1 MQTPPLSRQHGLTL
15 VELLVAVALA
25 SLVAIAAVAS
35 LIVARQGFTSVDTAT
50 QLRDNGRFA
59 AGLMRR
65 IILQGGYVSTQ
76 YALDRSHRF
85 KQDTPGP
92 AEPFIKGFNNAQIV
106 ASLVSGATNTVGSS
120 ARGINNSDMLVVRY
134 QSDQTTTD
142 GVADDAM
149 INCSGATASAPVKTG
164 DRMFSAFH
172 IKNAETT
179 GEPTLMCT
187 WFNHKETAS
196 LQDCEGDVK
205 NLTDEYLEKHCTQPL
220 IEGVESLQI
229 LYGTYG
235 VTPNTAPT
243 ALAADTLTPPPDRY
257 LRGDQLVVSGND
269 AATIANWERVRSVRI
284 GLVLRGPTGSA
295 PATTAPAQYP
305 FGKTKQS
312 SDADS
317 DPDSLMA
324 STDDPG
330 STLPAQSD
338 GRLRQTLTFTVHLRN
353 PQDAL

>member
-1 MQTPPLSRQHGLTL
+1 MQTQPFSRQRGLTL

-76 YALDRSHRF
+76 YAIDRSHQF
-85 KQDTPGP
+85 NLDATAPQPY
-92 AEPFIKGFNNAQIV
+92 IKGFNNAQYGENPENPENPENLD
-106 ASLVSGATNTVGSS
+106 LVLGNTNTVNSS
-120 ARGINNSDMLVVRY
+120 ATGINNSDMLVIRY
-134 QSDQTTTD
+134 QSGQTISD
-142 GVADDAM
+142 GVSDEAM
-149 INCSGATASAPVKTG
+149 INCSGDTASAPKGHMLSVFYIANST
-164 DRMFSAFH
+164 
-172 IKNAETT
+172 TT
-179 GEPTLMCT
+179 GQPTLMCT
-187 WFNHKETAS
+187 WQDGSS
-196 LQDCEGDVK
+196 LQPPR
-205 NLTDEYLEKHCTQPL
+205 PL
-220 IEGVESLQI
+220 IEGVESMQI

-243 ALAADTLTPPPDRY
+243 ALAANTLTPPPDRY
-257 LRGDQLVVSGND
+257 LRADQLVVSGDD
-269 AATIANWERVRSVRI
+269 AATTANWERVRSVRI

-295 PATTAPAQYP
+295 PETTVPAQYP

-312 SDADS
+312 GDAS
-317 DPDSLMA
+317 SVPDSMMA

-330 STLPAQSD
+330 SSLAAQSD

>member
-1 MQTPPLSRQHGLTL
+1 
-15 VELLVAVALA
+15 
-25 SLVAIAAVAS
+25 
-35 LIVARQGFTSVDTAT
+35 
-50 QLRDNGRFA
+50 
-59 AGLMRR
+59 
-65 IILQGGYVSTQ
+65 
-76 YALDRSHRF
+76 
-85 KQDTPGP
+85 
-92 AEPFIKGFNNAQIV
+92 
-106 ASLVSGATNTVGSS
+106 
-120 ARGINNSDMLVVRY
+120 
-134 QSDQTTTD
+134 
-142 GVADDAM
+142 M
-149 INCSGATASAPVKTG
+149 INCSGATATAPVNVG

-172 IKNAETT
+172 IATSTTT

-187 WFNHKETAS
+187 WFNDSGTES
-196 LQDCEGDVK
+196 R
-205 NLTDEYLEKHCTQPL
+205 QPL

-243 ALAADTLTPPPDRY
+243 ALAANTLTPPPDRY
-257 LRGDQLVVSGND
+257 LRADQLVVSGDD

-295 PATTAPAQYP
+295 PETTVPAQYP

-312 SDADS
+312 GDAS
-317 DPDSLMA
+317 SVPDSMMA

-330 STLPAQSD
+330 SSLAAQSD

>member
-1 MQTPPLSRQHGLTL
+1 MQMQPFSRQRGLTL

-76 YALDRSHRF
+76 YAIDRSHQF
-85 KQDTPGP
+85 KLDATAP
-92 AEPFIKGFNNAQIV
+92 EPYIKGFNNARYVQ
-106 ASLVSGATNTVGSS
+106 SLAIGTTNTVGSS

-134 QSDQTTTD
+134 QSGQTITGGVTD
-142 GVADDAM
+142 EAM
-149 INCSGATASAPVKTG
+149 INCSGATATAPVNVG

-172 IKNAETT
+172 IATSTTT

-187 WFNHKETAS
+187 WFNDSGTES
-196 LQDCEGDVK
+196 R
-205 NLTDEYLEKHCTQPL
+205 QPL

-243 ALAADTLTPPPDRY
+243 ALAANTLTPPPDRY
-257 LRGDQLVVSGND
+257 LRADQLVVSGDD

-295 PATTAPAQYP
+295 PETTVPAQYP

-312 SDADS
+312 GDAS
-317 DPDSLMA
+317 SVPDSMMV

-330 STLPAQSD
+330 SSLAAQSD